1 MTPPEFKAV
10 GITVF
15 SATIIKSSTSGIRGD
30 KLVFN
35 LKVSDLAQL
44 ASWARCVT
52 HRMPTKK
59 TQHPLLALSVIP
71 AYLGVAGAV
80 NPYI

>member
-1 MTPPEFKAV
+1 MTPPESKAA
-10 GITVF
+10 GINIF
-15 SATIIKSSTSGIRGD
+15 SATIIKIFHGRHSRD
-30 KLVFN
+30 KLVLN
-35 LKVSDLAQL
+35 LKVSDLALL
-44 ASWARCVT
+44 ARRARCVT
-52 HRMPTKK
+52 HRMSTKK

>member
-1 MTPPEFKAV
+1 MKPPEFKAV

-44 ASWARCVT
+44 AR
-52 HRMPTKK
+52 
-59 TQHPLLALSVIP
+59 
-71 AYLGVAGAV
+71 
-80 NPYI
+80 

>member
-1 MTPPEFKAV
+1 MTTPESKAA
-10 GITVF
+10 GITDF
-15 SATIIKSSTSGIRGD
+15 SVTIKKSSSSGIRGD

-44 ASWARCVT
+44 ARRARCLT
-52 HRMPTKK
+52 HRMSTKK

-71 AYLGVAGAV
+71 AYLGFAGAV